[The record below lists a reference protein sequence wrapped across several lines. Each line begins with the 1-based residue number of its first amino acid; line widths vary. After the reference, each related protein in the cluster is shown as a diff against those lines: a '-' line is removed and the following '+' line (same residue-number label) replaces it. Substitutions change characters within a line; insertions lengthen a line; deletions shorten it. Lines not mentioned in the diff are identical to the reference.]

1 MWSITIIVAAFAAAL
16 VVMSLT
22 FMGGAVVVAVPL
34 ALIGVAVS
42 GALDFQRRRKQLQKI
57 QHHNPR
63 ESVDFTERDR
73 ETLISEAHPARQS
86 EREQA
91 PRRSAR

>member
-34 ALIGVAVS
+34 ALIAVVVA
-42 GALDFQRRRKQLQKI
+42 GALDFQRRRKQAQLI
-57 QHHNPR
+57 QRNNPR
-63 ESVDFTERDR
+63 DHVEFTDRDR
-73 ETLISEAHPARQS
+73 DTLTSE
-86 EREQA
+86 
-91 PRRSAR
+91 

>member
-34 ALIGVAVS
+34 ALIAVAVA
-42 GALDFQRRRKQLQKI
+42 GALDFQRRRKQAQLI
-57 QHHNPR
+57 QRNNPR
-63 ESVDFTERDR
+63 EPVEFTDRDR
-73 ETLISEAHPARQS
+73 DTLISE
-86 EREQA
+86 
-91 PRRSAR
+91 